1 VRADRVAGTALA
13 LLGLFVLWECRQ
25 LPVGSLRTP
34 GPAYMPMVLALLL
47 VGFGALVAVFGGAS
61 ARLREAGWHE
71 VRHALAIL
79 LACAFAALAV
89 ERLGYRITMALM
101 LLFLVGV
108 VERRGALVA
117 VVFSLALVLATFFLF
132 DTVLRV
138 PLARGP
144 FGI

>member
-1 VRADRVAGTALA
+1 VRSDRVAGATLV
-13 LLGLFVLWECRQ
+13 LLGLFVLWECRR
-25 LPVGSLRTP
+25 LPVGSLRAP

-47 VGFGALVAVFGGAS
+47 VGFGALVAVFGGTS
-61 ARLREAGWHE
+61 ARLRDAGWHE
-71 VRHALAIL
+71 TRHALAIL
-79 LACAFAALAV
+79 LACVFAALAL

-101 LLFLVGV
+101 LVFLVGV
-108 VERRGALVA
+108 VERRRALVA
-117 VVFSLALVLATFFLF
+117 VVFSLTLVLATFLLF